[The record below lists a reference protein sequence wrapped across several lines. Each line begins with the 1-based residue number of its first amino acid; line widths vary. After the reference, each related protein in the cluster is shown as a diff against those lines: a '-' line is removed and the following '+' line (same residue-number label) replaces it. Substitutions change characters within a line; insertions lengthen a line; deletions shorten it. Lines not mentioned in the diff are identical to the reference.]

1 MPGRE
6 QNISFIRNYAIIPT
20 PFLAAATQVDLPA
33 GRFLVCLGVQ
43 GFGASGLG
51 STLGSAA
58 RGRGGGTLSSAALR
72 GPTHPTPAI
81 APDVGDSESKGNA
94 INPKW

>member
-1 MPGRE
+1 MFRG
-6 QNISFIRNYAIIPT
+6 SG
-20 PFLAAATQVDLPA
+20 LW
-33 GRFLVCLGVQ
+33 
-43 GFGASGLG
+43 GFGFRVDIRFRRPGA
-51 STLGSAA
+51 
-58 RGRGGGTLSSAALR
+58 RGGGTLSSAALR